1 MGGDDLNVLGIVV
14 LDHEHA
20 RRSGKDESE
29 ALALERLD
37 RLDGEI
43 DIESDF
49 EDVLLIGKDIGRLA
63 EDFLGI
69 SVVGAFG
76 IEDDAA
82 IPEIVRRTWEFLSS
96 AEEMILTLSAAA
108 KNSSVSTVTE

>member
-69 SVVGAFG
+69 SVVGALG

-82 IPEIVRRTWEFLSS
+82 IPEIVRRTWEFCPRR
-96 AEEMILTLSAAA
+96 
-108 KNSSVSTVTE
+108 KK